1 MRDGVI
7 FGLHIRSDTA
17 PFSATGLRQII
28 RTFTQWGALPFPLQ
42 PLTAHSLSRRVRDL
56 LAGDLGAHRHL
67 PVDRD
72 QDAEAATP
80 RQVPVVER
88 RVFEEAEARRGWA
101 RRRADLVEVAGVE
114 DLLQDVDSQADEPN
128 RRTAAVL
135 AAQAW
140 R

>member
-101 RRRADLVEVAGVE
+101 RRRADLNALDMTARG
-114 DLLQDVDSQADEPN
+114 EPSAPYGGGGLIS
-128 RRTAAVL
+128 TAADY
-135 AAQAW
+135 
-140 R
+140 